1 MSEKI
6 ILGIE
11 TSCDDTSIA
20 ILKGNPDVVLDPKSA
35 RPTLLVLNSF
45 SQEMLLEK
53 WGGVVPE
60 IAARNHG

>member
-20 ILKGNPDVVLDPKSA
+20 LLKGDQKDVLALKKLPE
-35 RPTLLVLNSF
+35 LLVLNSF

-53 WGGVVPE
+53 W
-60 IAARNHG
+60 